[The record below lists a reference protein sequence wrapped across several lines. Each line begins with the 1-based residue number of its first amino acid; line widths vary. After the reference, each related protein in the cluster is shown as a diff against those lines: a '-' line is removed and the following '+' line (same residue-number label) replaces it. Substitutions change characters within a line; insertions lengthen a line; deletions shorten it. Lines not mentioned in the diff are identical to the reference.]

1 MTRLEASVLIN
12 KSPEDIFAFFSVP
25 ENHAKFIPG
34 MLEFKKTSAGPLG
47 QVGATAR
54 GIRRD
59 LGLRWDVLY
68 EITEFQPNDHLG
80 MKGVMGPINF
90 KDGYV
95 LEPQGSSTR
104 VKFWLE
110 LTLNGLA
117 KLAQPF
123 IALIGKTHAHETLAN
138 LKNQL
143 ESPR

>member
-54 GIRRD
+54 GVRRD
-59 LGLRWDVLY
+59 FGKKTEVLY
-68 EITEFQPNDHLG
+68 EITEYQPNNQLG
-80 MKGVMGPINF
+80 MKGVMGPIHF
-90 KDGYV
+90 EDGYV

-123 IALIGKTHAHETLAN
+123 VALIGKTHAYETLAN